1 MKNLGY
7 YNGKIGLIEEMK
19 IPMTDRAFYF
29 GDGVYDAVM
38 CRNNI
43 PYLLNEHI
51 DRFYHNCDRLSI
63 VNSISK
69 SELFETIC
77 ELVKVVDGKENFVYF
92 HASRGSGLR
101 EHAAMPRF
109 SNLCIMI
116 TEQGLGNV
124 REKMTTI
131 LVPDTR
137 YQLCDIKTL
146 NLLPGVLAAQQAKR
160 QNADEA
166 IFQRNGVITEGSHC
180 NVSIIVNEKIV
191 TAPAD
196 CHILPGVTRACL
208 IKEAQAH
215 GITVEEREYTTE
227 ELLNADEVLISSSSK
242 LLRGVLS
249 VSGRRVGGKNPGMLK
264 LLQDKLLENYISYTA
279 L

>member
-101 EHAAMPRF
+101 EHAAMPRL

-249 VSGRRVGGKNPGMLK
+249 VSGRRVGGKNPSMLK